1 MKPLR
6 RLVSLLRRQALP
18 GEPVRRWV
26 RRLLVILAV
35 VIVAPTIMPGRAVG
49 QAHVDKG
56 GSVGISSQVER
67 DLFFSLICMCGC
79 PRETLGTCTCGY
91 AGERRDELREMIG
104 QGMTLQA
111 IQKAYAARFGTQSLA
126 VPPSEGMG
134 ALIWAFPLLAFVAG
148 AFMVVRLLR
157 RWTAKGSANAKTADA
172 AVAERKTANK
182 DAGPDAYDDK
192 LDAELKE
199 LDRE

>member
-1 MKPLR
+1 
-6 RLVSLLRRQALP
+6 
-18 GEPVRRWV
+18 
-26 RRLLVILAV
+26 
-35 VIVAPTIMPGRAVG
+35 
-49 QAHVDKG
+49 
-56 GSVGISSQVER
+56 
-67 DLFFSLICMCGC
+67 
-79 PRETLGTCTCGY
+79 
-91 AGERRDELREMIG
+91 
-104 QGMTLQA
+104 
-111 IQKAYAARFGTQSLA
+111 
-126 VPPSEGMG
+126 MG